1 MNTGKLIGKVA
12 IVTGASSGI
21 GEATAIALAKEG
33 AKVAIA
39 ARRTDRLEAL
49 AQKIKTMGG
58 EVLAATIDATDEAQI
73 HQLID
78 KIQTT
83 WGRIDILINNA
94 GVMLLGNINGA
105 NTEDWRRM
113 FDLNVL
119 GLMYGTHAVLPVMKS
134 QNGGQIVNVS
144 SVAGRVARAGLG
156 VYNATKFAVN
166 AFSEALRQ
174 EVYKDNIRITLIEP
188 GLVATELPN
197 HITDP
202 DAKVWAQEVYDS
214 VRRLDSEDVAAAILY
229 AVSQPTHVN
238 VNEIL
243 IRPTE
248 QAA

>member
-1 MNTGKLIGKVA
+1 MSTNKLTNKVA

-39 ARRTDRLEAL
+39 ARRRDRLEAL
-49 AQKIKTMGG
+49 AQQITAMGG
-58 EVLAATIDATDEAQI
+58 EALAVTMDATNETQI
-73 HQLID
+73 RELID
-78 KIQTT
+78 KTQAT
-83 WGRIDILINNA
+83 WGCIDILINNA
-94 GVMLLGNINGA
+94 GVMLLGNVDGA

-113 FDLNVL
+113 FNLNVL
-119 GLMYGTHAVLPVMKS
+119 GLMYGTHAVLPIMKS
-134 QNGGQIVNVS
+134 QKSGQIINVS

-174 EVYKDNIRITLIEP
+174 EVYKDNIRVTLIEP

-202 DAKVWAQEVYDS
+202 DAKSWAQEVYDS
-214 VRRLDSEDVAAAILY
+214 VRRLDSEDIAAAIVY
-229 AVSQPTHVN
+229 AISQPAHVN